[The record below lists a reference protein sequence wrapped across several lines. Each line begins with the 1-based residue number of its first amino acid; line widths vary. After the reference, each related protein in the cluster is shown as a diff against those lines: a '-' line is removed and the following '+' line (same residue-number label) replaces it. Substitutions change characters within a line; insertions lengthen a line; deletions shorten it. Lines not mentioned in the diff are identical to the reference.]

1 MVEYYMAHIGKDKY
15 MDDPYTLWL
24 MSRDKCIYILGIV
37 CEDGLHVSKE
47 CGSLTKNKRDHS
59 KSW

>member
-1 MVEYYMAHIGKDKY
+1 MAHIGKDKY